1 VTGDTRQDLR
11 QAEAT
16 QKYAWAI
23 NNEQINVANRHLS
36 LEADVS
42 RTFFDGPPYRPPPAP
57 EKVAV

>member
-1 VTGDTRQDLR
+1 
-11 QAEAT
+11 
-16 QKYAWAI
+16 
-23 NNEQINVANRHLS
+23 VANRHLS